1 MDVCLDSL
9 RILRMRA
16 CMSLDV
22 TSTASISLARETCA
36 SACSESRGRAGVFT
50 CQNTIR
56 DISPWM
62 SLSRTKP
69 TWRTFGPTAKK
80 PCGAARLVKA
90 SRCCRGYWYAVAA
103 AGQSRYVI
111 KVTVASTQSTC
122 AVGSVAKRSEEHTS
136 ELQSPDHI

>member
-1 MDVCLDSL
+1 
-9 RILRMRA
+9 MRA

-69 TWRTFGPTAKK
+69 TWRTIGPTAKETLLSG
-80 PCGAARLVKA
+80 PAREGLALLQGLLVCG
-90 SRCCRGYWYAVAA
+90 RCGRAITI
-103 AGQSRYVI
+103 RYQGHGGIYPVYLC
-111 KVTVASTQSTC
+111 SWQ
-122 AVGSVAKRSEEHTS
+122 RRE
-136 ELQSPDHI
+136 